1 MRRVELFCHFDVSGF
16 TMERIVNQVLKTR
29 YFVFYRLEYFIER
42 YISFLDVIALT
53 NINNKLL
60 DIKLS
65 R

>member
-16 TMERIVNQVLKTR
+16 TMKRIVNQVLKTR

-53 NINNKLL
+53 DINNKLL

>member
-1 MRRVELFCHFDVSGF
+1 MRRAELCCHFDVSGF
-16 TMERIVNQVLKTR
+16 TMKRIVNQVLKTR